1 MLFPIPI
8 GYFVTVILLIS
19 GVLNCVEY
27 LNNKPDTLT
36 AAQVMTGLAEAGWP
50 VIAASVI
57 LLLIQINRQL
67 EQLRLQAVYT
77 PAPAGTKAKKNK
89 KQEQTDSPAPASHSA
104 VNLAELARPTHPQV
118 PVYPNS
124 PIPGGGRV
132 PQQPQEADLPSRPE
146 PAPATRSI
154 KRAPSKA
161 EADSL
166 NYFKVD

>member
-8 GYFVTVILLIS
+8 GYFVSVILVAS

-57 LLLIQINRQL
+57 LLLIQVNRQL

-77 PAPAGTKAKKNK
+77 PPESGTKKKK
-89 KQEQTDSPAPASHSA
+89 KQELEDSPAPVPHSA
-104 VNLAELARPTHPQV
+104 VNLAELARPTRPQV

-132 PQQPQEADLPSRPE
+132 PLQHQEANPPTRPE
-146 PAPATRSI
+146 PAPAPRNG
-154 KRAPSKA
+154 KRAPSKS

>member
-77 PAPAGTKAKKNK
+77 PPESGTKKIK
-89 KQEQTDSPAPASHSA
+89 KQEQEPHPAPAPHSA
-104 VNLAELARPTHPQV
+104 VNLADLARPARPQV

-132 PQQPQEADLPSRPE
+132 PLQHQEASPPTRPE
-146 PAPATRSI
+146 PVPATRSI